1 MSTQKIHDM
10 MRFMKE
16 FTVTKNDAGQRL
28 DRFCAKNA
36 TALSSSA
43 LQKYFRMKE
52 IKVNGH
58 WQKADYR
65 LSEGESVRMFVPDSA
80 FAAPKSRM
88 GSDSLAAVSDS
99 LDIVYEDENILL
111 VNKKPGVL
119 CHPASGWDPATL
131 VAQIQSHV
139 YRRGEWDPRAENS
152 FAPALANRIDRG
164 TAGIVIAA
172 KNAAALRVLDEKIR
186 AREIDKRYLCVCLGR
201 PNPPQGEL
209 RGWLF
214 KDAVK
219 NTVYVRER
227 QEPGAQLAVTR
238 YKLLASANGLS
249 LVECA
254 LETGRT
260 HQIRTQM
267 AHMGHPL
274 LGDSKYGDERQNRRW
289 HEKRQ
294 LLCSYKLRFD
304 FASDAGILNYL
315 SGQSFAVAR
324 VFFAEKYFPDAKV

>member
-1 MSTQKIHDM
+1 MQ
-10 MRFMKE
+10 FMKE

-36 TALSSSA
+36 PALGSAA
-43 LQKYFRMKE
+43 LQKYFRTKD

-58 WQKADYR
+58 WQRADYR
-65 LSEGESVRMFVPDSA
+65 LSEGEAVRMYVPDTA
-80 FAAPKSRM
+80 FSAPKKRM
-88 GSDSLAAVSDS
+88 AADTLAAVSGS

-139 YRRGEWDPRAENS
+139 YRRGEWDPKAENS

-186 AREIDKRYLCVCLGR
+186 ARELDKRYLCVCLGR
-201 PNPPQGEL
+201 PSPAQGEL

-214 KDAVK
+214 KDASK
-219 NTVYVRER
+219 NTVYVRAR
-227 QEPGAQLAVTR
+227 QEPGSQLAVTR
-238 YKLLASANGLS
+238 YRLLASANGLS

-267 AHMGHPL
+267 AHFGHPL
-274 LGDSKYGDERQNRRW
+274 LGDSKYGNESQNRRL

-294 LLCSYKLRFD
+294 LLCSYKLRFA
-304 FASDAGILNYL
+304 FTSDGGILDYL
-315 SGQSFAVAR
+315 NGRSFTVGR
-324 VFFAEKYFPDAKV
+324 VDFAEKYFPGVIF

>member
-1 MSTQKIHDM
+1 M
-10 MRFMKE
+10 MQFMKE
-16 FTVTKNDAGQRL
+16 FTVTRNDAGQRL

-36 TALSSSA
+36 PTLASA
-43 LQKYFRMKE
+43 TLQKFFRTKD

-65 LSEGESVRMFVPDSA
+65 LSEGEMVRMYVPDAA
-80 FAAPKSRM
+80 FSAPKKRM
-88 GSDSLAAVSDS
+88 AADTLAAVSDA
-99 LDIVYEDENILL
+99 LDIIYEDENLLL

-139 YRRGEWDPRAENS
+139 YRRGEWDPKAENS

-164 TAGIVIAA
+164 TGGIVIAA
-172 KNAAALRVLDEKIR
+172 KNAAALRILDEKIR
-186 AREIDKRYLCVCLGR
+186 ARELDKRYLCVCLGR

-214 KDAVK
+214 KDAAK
-219 NTVYVRER
+219 NTVYVRDR

-267 AHMGHPL
+267 AHFGHSL
-274 LGDSKYGDERQNRRW
+274 LGDSKYGDERQNRRF

-294 LLCSYKLRFD
+294 LLWSYQLRFD
-304 FASDAGILNYL
+304 FKSDAGLLNYL
-315 SGQSFAVAR
+315 NGKCFTVRR
-324 VFFAEKYFPDAKV
+324 VGFVEKYFPDVYR

>member
-1 MSTQKIHDM
+1 MPI
-10 MRFMKE
+10 MKE
-16 FTVTKNDAGQRL
+16 FNVTKNDAGQRL

-36 TALSSSA
+36 PALGSAA
-43 LQKYFRMKE
+43 LQKFFRTKD

-65 LSEGESVRMFVPDSA
+65 LSEGECVRMYVPDTA
-80 FAAPKSRM
+80 FAAPKKRM
-88 GSDSLAAVSDS
+88 AADTLAAVSDA

-131 VAQIQSHV
+131 VAQIQSHA
-139 YRRGEWDPRAENS
+139 YRRGEWDPKAENS

-186 AREIDKRYLCVCLGR
+186 ARELDKRYLCVCLGR

-227 QEPGAQLAVTR
+227 QEPGSQLAVTR
-238 YKLLASANGLS
+238 YRLLASANGLS

-267 AHMGHPL
+267 AHFGHPL
-274 LGDSKYGDERQNRRW
+274 LGDSKYGNESQNRRF

-294 LLCSYKLRFD
+294 LLCSYKLRFA

-315 SGQSFAVAR
+315 DGKSFTVGHIDF
-324 VFFAEKYFPDAKV
+324 VKKYFPDVNP